1 MLNQGG
7 KPINK
12 KWRTNFCE
20 SILRFSEPIVAK
32 LNYFGEDLSLI
43 ITLNKFLKMRK
54 LQLYLFQLLMCESH
68 QNLDKLAVKL
78 LQ

>member
-43 ITLNKFLKMRK
+43 IT
-54 LQLYLFQLLMCESH
+54 
-68 QNLDKLAVKL
+68 
-78 LQ
+78 